1 MACFVISLV
10 NDGFLSRGSENARG
24 ADTSALVTM
33 LQLKNASQIIYKG
46 LKLKYKYELILKIVF

>member
-33 LQLKNASQIIYKG
+33 LQLKNVPQIIYRG
-46 LKLKYKYELILKIVF
+46 FNAQQSTLNTQQ